1 MDLTL
6 ITQWAQLGFGSI
18 VSGLLIWMV
27 VKYLPRRE
35 AEHQEAITSLYE
47 QSQESLEKAQERHKS
62 EMAAYRQEHAE
73 LERQAHEKIIEMCT
87 RHDQQ
92 VRAALREILYAVLL
106 LNSDISETER
116 VKIRRRL
123 LGED

>member
-1 MDLTL
+1 
-6 ITQWAQLGFGSI
+6 
-18 VSGLLIWMV
+18 
-27 VKYLPRRE
+27 
-35 AEHQEAITSLYE
+35 
-47 QSQESLEKAQERHKS
+47 
-62 EMAAYRQEHAE
+62 MAAYRKEHAE

-106 LNSDISETER
+106 LNSDISEPER

>member
-35 AEHQEAITSLYE
+35 AEHQKAINSLYE

-62 EMAAYRQEHAE
+62 EMDAYRQEHVE

-106 LNSDISETER
+106 LNSDISEPER

>member
-27 VKYLPRRE
+27 VKYLPKRE
-35 AEHQEAITSLYE
+35 KDHQDAMTSLYE
-47 QSQESLEKAQERHKS
+47 QSQATLEKAQERHKS
-62 EMAAYRQEHAE
+62 EMDAYRREHAE
-73 LERQAHEKIIEMCT
+73 LEIEAHKEIIEMCQK
-87 RHDQQ
+87 HDQQ
-92 VRAALREILYAVLL
+92 VRAALREILYAILL
-106 LNSDISETER
+106 LHKDISETER

>member
-35 AEHQEAITSLYE
+35 VEHQEAITSLYE
-47 QSQESLEKAQERHKS
+47 QSQESLEKAQERHKA

>member
-62 EMAAYRQEHAE
+62 EMAAYRKEHAE